1 MFTQYLD
8 IKKWAIPGLF
18 FFIFIFSIRL
28 TVNVQYQFLLMAGFE
43 PQTSG
48 LGSDRTTNSA
58 TTTANI
64 WTFRTTLVQKWTEFS
79 KVGSKYWNP
88 QKVAKYFYP
97 FAKVAKFCQIWS
109 HWLFSTNWRKRKRW
123 KKSDRR
129 TKLVRAQYCKTFFVV
144 TGCQPFKNTRIFS
157 IFTYIFDQPTIRVW
171 SPLKFFSVKFFLE
184 KNESKL
190 KKLLA
195 LAKLKKIILCLKY
208 ASVCKRNLR
217 TKKKISV
224 QHWYLT
230 AKQTAG
236 PSVTRL
242 LDYLFNIWSIYN
254 ST

>member
-123 KKSDRR
+123 KNLTD
-129 TKLVRAQYCKTFFVV
+129 AQNWSGPNIVKHFLLWLAANRLKIQGFLA
-144 TGCQPFKNTRIFS
+144 FLRIF
-157 IFTYIFDQPTIRVW
+157 FTNQRSEFEARL
-171 SPLKFFSVKFFLE
+171 SFFL
-184 KNESKL
+184 
-190 KKLLA
+190 
-195 LAKLKKIILCLKY
+195 
-208 ASVCKRNLR
+208 
-217 TKKKISV
+217 
-224 QHWYLT
+224 
-230 AKQTAG
+230 
-236 PSVTRL
+236 
-242 LDYLFNIWSIYN
+242 
-254 ST
+254 